1 VNVPEFIPIIS
12 IHFRIPPVK
21 RIDVSN
27 KQGNKRTAVPLAQND
42 IFLSAVI
49 FILACLVRFVYLS
62 QIKSSLPLFYAPSMD
77 ELYHDTWAR
86 QIAAGSWIGSEPF
99 FKGPLYVYLLALI
112 YKIFGHNYY
121 LPRFFQIV
129 LGSGSCVLI
138 FWIARKLFNRTVGML
153 SGIIAVFYAL
163 LIFYDGEL
171 MGESLTSFL
180 DLVFIYLL
188 ASSTEKWNW
197 KKWLLCGAIMGF
209 SSLARPNILIF
220 TPLVLVWMYVLF
232 RPKLKAGEIFRRWL
246 YFCLGVGLLILP
258 VTLRNYLVGNDLVL
272 IGWQG
277 GYNFY
282 LGNNPQAT
290 GWSVTAAQIDVT
302 WEGGYH
308 DAIQVAQEETGK
320 MLKPS
325 QVSSYW
331 YGKGEDFIL
340 SSPWRWTKLMLKKT
354 GYFWKGYEIPN
365 DKNFYLYKD
374 FSSFFNL
381 LLTKSVLYLPFGLI
395 GPLSILGLVVS
406 IRKWKR
412 YLLLYLFIFS
422 YTVSVVIFFICS
434 RFRMPVIPF
443 LIMFSSFFMYW
454 LWEKIKQK
462 DLRSLAM
469 SFSALLL
476 LVIWSN
482 AGRGK
487 IITESQQDAQDHF
500 LLATTYKSLGKTE
513 SAIQEYRTALKF
525 DPRFADAYNNLGI
538 IYGQLGKP
546 TLALEQFQKAIFSQP
561 DFAKALFN
569 LGLVYQQIDSLDQ
582 AEVNYLKA
590 LQIDPQ
596 YETAH
601 LNLGKV
607 YYRKGM
613 KEKAR
618 EEWGRV
624 LEINPNNDDARQCL
638 QLK

>member
-1 VNVPEFIPIIS
+1 
-12 IHFRIPPVK
+12 
-21 RIDVSN
+21 
-27 KQGNKRTAVPLAQND
+27 
-42 IFLSAVI
+42 
-49 FILACLVRFVYLS
+49 
-62 QIKSSLPLFYAPSMD
+62 
-77 ELYHDTWAR
+77 
-86 QIAAGSWIGSEPF
+86 
-99 FKGPLYVYLLALI
+99 
-112 YKIFGHNYY
+112 
-121 LPRFFQIV
+121 
-129 LGSGSCVLI
+129 LGL
-138 FWIARKLFNRTVGML
+138 
-153 SGIIAVFYAL
+153 
-163 LIFYDGEL
+163 
-171 MGESLTSFL
+171 
-180 DLVFIYLL
+180 
-188 ASSTEKWNW
+188 
-197 KKWLLCGAIMGF
+197 

-232 RPKLKAGEIFRRWL
+232 KQKLKSADILRRWFF
-246 YFCLGVGLLILP
+246 FCLGVLLLILP

-308 DAIQVAQEETGK
+308 DAIQVAQEETGRS
-320 MLKPS
+320 LKPS
-325 QVSSYW
+325 EVSSFW
-331 YGKGEDFIL
+331 YRKGINFIL
-340 SSPWRWTKLMLKKT
+340 SSPWCWTKLMLKKT

-365 DKNFYLYKD
+365 DKNFYLYRQ
-374 FSSFFNL
+374 FSSVIKV
-381 LLTKSVLYLPFGLI
+381 LLTKSFLYLPFGMI

-406 IRKWKR
+406 FGKWKR
-412 YLLLYLFIFS
+412 YLLLYLFILS
-422 YTVSVVIFFICS
+422 YSVSVMIFFICS

-443 LIMFSSFFMYW
+443 LITFSSFFLYW
-454 LWEKIKQK
+454 LWEKIRQRNF
-462 DLRSLAM
+462 RSLAI
-469 SFSALLL
+469 SSSALLL

-487 IITESQQDAQDHF
+487 IITDNQQSAQDHF

-513 SAIQEYRTALKF
+513 LAIREYQTALKF

-546 TLALEQFQKAIFSQP
+546 TLALEQFQKAIYAQS

-569 LGLVYQQIDSLDQ
+569 LGIVYQQLDSLDQ
-582 AEVNYLKA
+582 AEVSYFKA

-607 YYRKGM
+607 YFRKGM

-618 EEWGRV
+618 EEWKRV
-624 LEINPNNDDARQCL
+624 LEINPNNNDARQCL